1 MFLGYVILTIATL
14 ILSQAGN
21 VIRFAETH
29 PISVAFFRLLFASL
43 ILIPFTLPILK
54 KNLKLLTLKNVLRLT
69 LMGIFFALHFFFWIK
84 AVQITK
90 VAHAAICFA
99 LNPAFIAIGAVVF
112 LKEKI
117 SRGTILGILLGFIG
131 IAAIGLGDFSFEG
144 LNNQDFLGDALS
156 VLAALVFA
164 IYFLLGK
171 SLRSNIDNRVVM
183 SFVYTVGSLFSF
195 ILISFMDLPLG
206 NFNQTTWLA
215 LLTLAIFQTILGH
228 ASIIYVLKFFK
239 ASFVSTFLLLEPLLA
254 GLVAFF
260 LFAEK
265 ISSAAWVG
273 YLFIS
278 LGIVLLFEDDI
289 KKTLLT
295 KKHKPQNDIKDL
307 L

>member
-1 MFLGYVILTIATL
+1 MFLGYVILTVATL

-43 ILIPFTLPILK
+43 ILVPFTLPVIK
-54 KNLKLLTLKNVLRLT
+54 KNLKLLTPKTILQLT
-69 LMGIFFALHFFFWIK
+69 FMGIFFSLHFFFWIK

-90 VAHAAICFA
+90 VGHAAICFA
-99 LNPAFIAIGAVVF
+99 LNPAFIAIGAVIF

-117 SRGTILGILLGFIG
+117 SKGTILGIILGFIG
-131 IAAIGLGDFSFEG
+131 IATIGLGDFSFEG

-164 IYFLLGK
+164 IYFLIGK

-183 SFVYTVGSLFSF
+183 SFVYTIGSFFSF

-206 NFNQTTWLA
+206 NFSQTTWLA
-215 LLTLAIFQTILGH
+215 LLSLAIFQTILGH

-265 ISSAAWVG
+265 ISPAAWVG
-273 YLFIS
+273 YILIS
-278 LGIVLLFEDDI
+278 LGIILLFEDDI
-289 KKTLLT
+289 KKSLFA
-295 KKHKPQNDIKDL
+295 KKRKPQNDVKDL

>member
-1 MFLGYVILTIATL
+1 MFLGYVILALATL

-21 VIRFAETH
+21 VIRFADTH

-43 ILIPFTLPILK
+43 IILPLTLPILK
-54 KNLKLLTLKNVLRLT
+54 KNLKLLTFKNILRLT

-90 VAHAAICFA
+90 VGHAAICFA
-99 LNPAFIAIGAVVF
+99 LNPAFIAIGAVLF

-117 SRGTILGILLGFIG
+117 SKGTILGILLGFIG
-131 IAAIGLGDFSFEG
+131 IATIGLGDFSFEDF
-144 LNNQDFLGDALS
+144 NNQDFIGDALS

-164 IYFLLGK
+164 IYFLIGK
-171 SLRSNIDNRVVM
+171 SLRAQIDNRVVM
-183 SFVYTVGSLFSF
+183 SFVYVVGSLFSF

-206 NFNQTTWLA
+206 GFSQTTWIA
-215 LLTLAIFQTILGH
+215 LLCLAIFQTILGH

-260 LFAEK
+260 LFGEK
-265 ISSAAWVG
+265 ITTAAWGG
-273 YLFIS
+273 YILIS
-278 LGIVLLFEDDI
+278 LGIILLFEDDI
-289 KKTLLT
+289 KKSLLA
-295 KKHKPQNDIKDL
+295 KKHKPQNDVKDL